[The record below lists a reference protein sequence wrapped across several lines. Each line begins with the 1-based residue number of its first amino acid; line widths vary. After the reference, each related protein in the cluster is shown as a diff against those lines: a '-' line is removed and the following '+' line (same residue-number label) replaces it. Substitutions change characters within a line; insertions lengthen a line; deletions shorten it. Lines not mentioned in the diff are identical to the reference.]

1 MQRVNPGYVDVC
13 TSTGFPGAAKQ
24 LSALDMPPSMPF
36 FIADIVLRYAPM
48 SVHMPADNGLVISIR
63 QTKIAEYGIIEPSS
77 KRGQNFWTCSEGHVR
92 NPHGDWIELFMWYVR
107 IEPRVRPQS
116 GYRKIESRRSCL
128 QRCEII
134 YANAQVLLLIV
145 FDGVVRILSR
155 QACHQ

>member
-1 MQRVNPGYVDVC
+1 MYQYGVSRGGKAVERVGYADEY
-13 TSTGFPGAAKQ
+13 AI
-24 LSALDMPPSMPF
+24 